1 MLRFIAFLPILLF
14 EALITFGVAGFM
26 QLLNDVMIFDTAQYL
41 AIGQDVVINKEY
53 WISSAWYNTLHTGIV
68 AIILGGLVFL
78 FNRFIFKKMDLQSFS
93 LYALMSAVIVTTVI
107 HYFGLY
113 ATFLMLERSY
123 PRW

>member
-1 MLRFIAFLPILLF
+1 MLRMIAFLPIFLI
-14 EALITFGVAGFM
+14 EAFVTIFIAGWM
-26 QLLNDVMIFDTAQYL
+26 QLLNDVMVFDTAQYL

-53 WISSAWYNTLHTGIV
+53 WINSAWYNTLHTGVV
-68 AIILGGLVFL
+68 AIVFGGLVFL
-78 FNRFIFKKMDLQSFS
+78 FNRFIFKNMDLKSYTV
-93 LYALMSAVIVTTVI
+93 YAVMSAVIVVTVI